1 MALIITII
9 VLLILAG
16 VTISAITGNESA
28 MQKAQ
33 QAKQETDAA
42 NELEEI
48 KLAVINAMVNGIDGN
63 VSAENL
69 KTALTGVI
77 DNTSGITGNGPT
89 WTITGKSGT
98 NYKIDSYGQVEKLTS
113 QSSSSLEPGIYDE
126 NNQIVWT
133 WDEFLGL
140 GVWNVD
146 SNGVL
151 APIDD
156 ETMAGETALGYA
168 SRIKKVVIPDSVTS
182 IGCEA
187 FLGCTSLSSI
197 EIPSSVTRIDNGGFA
212 GLENL
217 SSIEIPSSVTS
228 IGDLAFWGCT
238 SLRSVEIQNGV
249 TSIGEGV
256 FEECTSLSSITIHK
270 NKGNFSYEDYYTW
283 GLPTDNCYIT
293 INWDDQSDTYDGID

>member
-9 VLLILAG
+9 VLLILSG

-69 KTALTGVI
+69 RTALTRII
-77 DNTSGITGNGPT
+77 DNTSGITGNGP
-89 WTITGKSGT
+89 WTVTGKSGT

-113 QSSSSLEPGIYDE
+113 QSSSSLAPGIYNE

-168 SRIKKVVIPDSVTS
+168 SRIKKVVIPDEVTS
-182 IGCEA
+182 IGDRA
-187 FLGCTSLSSI
+187 FYYCTSLSSI
-197 EIPSSVTRIDNGGFA
+197 EIPSSVTSIGNWTFA
-212 GLENL
+212 ECTSLR
-217 SSIEIPSSVTS
+217 SIEIPSSVTS
-228 IGDLAFWGCT
+228 IGSNAFQNCT
-238 SLRSVEIQNGV
+238 SLRSI
-249 TSIGEGV
+249 I
-256 FEECTSLSSITIHK
+256 IHK
-270 NKGNFSYEDYYTW
+270 NHDSISGALW
-283 GLPTDNCYIT
+283 GAPTNSVAIFDDNVTQQEI
-293 INWDDQSDTYDGID
+293 